1 MDKRDAEIV
10 LKNLLGRLK
19 ASGGG
24 FELPSGIISQME
36 KSALEL
42 FSGLEIEN
50 PQSAHDPSG
59 ITSTAVKLDLQCL
72 SAKPDTSATLCIDF
86 GTAFS
91 KAALWRTDETVPVP
105 LDLARGANPASTG
118 VLLESAVYITDGVV
132 FFGPSAVEKYRLE
145 DSPDRDLFASP
156 KELLTH
162 EVARLSVE
170 RPSKAVDPT
179 GQFTSRALLTL
190 YLAYLTAV
198 TCNVLPSGITR
209 TVKRRYAAPG
219 WNNAQADVQSNE
231 MGAAARSLGDLLVD
245 AQILADTIDI
255 TEWRAGLGCERA
267 LELDRAIQVE
277 RRDPMRLTANF
288 VERAVLEAVAAA
300 SGIRDQFLNKRPQ
313 VLVIDVGAGTTDIGV
328 FKFVNSPHAQG
339 VVAPYRGG
347 MRAIQTA
354 GNALDD
360 ALIGLAHQK
369 IGLPSGGDRS
379 RRFRRRLGTVIR
391 EAKATLCETGQ
402 IEIDVPDFPQTKIE
416 LLEFERTPTV
426 AHFVR
431 EFEASVKGALEGSG
445 ASFRSFSDDSVAVFT
460 GGGGSLSFLRN
471 VFDKKAFNLKDGP
484 AYFLIDDATPDWV
497 NRTLPDVS
505 KVFPQIAVAAG
516 GCSPFLPK
524 ETSVVGDTSDPGKRE
539 LTVNYKS

>member
-10 LKNLLGRLK
+10 VKNLLGRLR
-19 ASGGG
+19 STGGD

-36 KSALEL
+36 KEALEL
-42 FSGLEIEN
+42 FSGLAAN
-50 PQSAHDPSG
+50 KPQIAHDFSEVTLAP
-59 ITSTAVKLDLQCL
+59 IELELRCL
-72 SAKPDTSATLCIDF
+72 SASPDASAILCIDF

-118 VLLESAVYITDGVV
+118 VLLESAVYITGDVV
-132 FFGPSAVEKYRLE
+132 FFGPEAVEKYRLE
-145 DSPDRDLFASP
+145 DSPDRELFASP

-162 EVARLSVE
+162 EVARLNVE

-179 GQFTSRALLTL
+179 GKFTSRALLTL

-198 TCNVLPSGITR
+198 VCDVLPAGIRR

-219 WNNAQADVQSNE
+219 WGNAQADVQSKE

-255 TEWRAGLGCERA
+255 IEWRNGLACERA
-267 LELDRAIQVE
+267 LELDRAIQAE
-277 RRDPMRLTANF
+277 RSDPNRLGATF

-313 VLVIDVGAGTTDIGV
+313 VLVVDVGAGTTDIGV
-328 FKFVNSPHAQG
+328 FKFVNSPDAKG

-360 ALIGLAHQK
+360 ALIGLAQQK

-379 RRFRRRLGTVIR
+379 RRFRRRLGNVIR
-391 EAKATLCETGQ
+391 EAKATLCETGE
-402 IEIDVPDFPQTKIE
+402 IEIDVPDFPQTKID
-416 LLEFERTPTV
+416 LAEFERTPTV
-426 AHFVR
+426 KHFVR
-431 EFEASVKGALEGSG
+431 EFEANIVGALEGSG

-460 GGGGSLSFLRN
+460 GGGGSLPFLRN
-471 VFDKKAFNLKDGP
+471 VLDKKAVSLKDGP
-484 AYFLIDDATPDWV
+484 AYFLIDDAIPDWV

-505 KVFPQIAVAAG
+505 KLFPQIAVAAG

-524 ETSVVGDTSDPGKRE
+524 ETGVVGDTSDPGKRE
-539 LTVNYKS
+539 LTVFYKS